1 MSMTQTLKPIVAD
14 VPTVEAVSPEPILI
28 SEKEVAFGTTAAL
41 MPTTIR
47 RWPRPIAALL
57 ASVRPVSQTSR
68 PRDPRPRQDYPR
80 RYAYLEYSCLAREMD
95 RL

>member
-1 MSMTQTLKPIVAD
+1 MRTTQTLKPIVAD
-14 VPTVEAVSPEPILI
+14 VPSVEPVSAEPILI
-28 SEKEVAFGTTAAL
+28 SEKEVAFGTTAAS

-47 RWPRPIAALL
+47 RRPRPIVALL
-57 ASVRPVSQTSR
+57 ASVRPVPQR
-68 PRDPRPRQDYPR
+68 RHQPR

>member
-47 RWPRPIAALL
+47 RWRRPIAALI
-57 ASVRPVSQTSR
+57 ASVRPVPQ
-68 PRDPRPRQDYPR
+68 RQHHPR

>member
-1 MSMTQTLKPIVAD
+1 MSTTQTLEPIVAD
-14 VPTVEAVSPEPILI
+14 MPAADPVSPEPILI
-28 SEKEVAFGTTAAL
+28 SEQEVALGTTAAL

-47 RWPRPIAALL
+47 RWPRPLAALL
-57 ASVRPVSQTSR
+57 ASMRPAPQRHSH
-68 PRDPRPRQDYPR
+68 PR